1 MDGVTDDVP
10 HNTDSDGYPN
20 VFKLERNDDGLWLND
35 NWAKPDNEWNPDN
48 KFVFRLRNSFL
59 SRGLHVAVF
68 LFGIAEIFLPTAEHL
83 SRFLQLQ
90 RNVFAVLVGNKL
102 AFPCD
107 RNEEF
112 ECVQNQDAVGYLFR
126 FLLLFGKISDIR
138 KLEQIEKFIYHNIIS
153 TENLLAAWREFL
165 RNKRGRKDIERFSL
179 HLTDNILALHRELFD
194 KTYQHGPYKAFR
206 INDPKPRDIHKA
218 TVRDRLLHH
227 AIYRILYPYF
237 DPKFIFDSY
246 SCRRVKGTHRA
257 INRFRDDAR
266 KVSRNHTRT
275 VWVLKCDIR
284 KFFANI
290 NHQILGNILKKHIKS
305 GNTIL
310 LLSKVVR
317 SFHTKDRPDIG
328 LPLGNLTSQLLVNI
342 YMNELDHFLKREMK
356 VAHCVRY
363 ADDFVIL
370 HESKEYLENLL
381 PKLSEFLETRLKL
394 SLHTDKVFIK
404 TWASGV
410 DFLGWVHFPHHRIP
424 RTSTKKRMFRNLR
437 QKQAESSVA
446 SYLGLLSHGNTHDL
460 RERVKEEFPPEE

>member
-1 MDGVTDDVP
+1 LIR
-10 HNTDSDGYPN
+10 
-20 VFKLERNDDGLWLND
+20 FKIEAESRER
-35 NWAKPDNEWNPDN
+35 E
-48 KFVFRLRNSFL
+48 R
-59 SRGLHVAVF
+59 
-68 LFGIAEIFLPTAEHL
+68 E
-83 SRFLQLQ
+83 
-90 RNVFAVLVGNKL
+90 
-102 AFPCD
+102 
-107 RNEEF
+107 
-112 ECVQNQDAVGYLFR
+112 
-126 FLLLFGKISDIR
+126 R
-138 KLEQIEKFIYHNIIS
+138 KMRSCHIYHDIIS

-165 RNKRGRKDIERFSL
+165 RNKRGRKDIERFSI
-179 HLTDNILALHRELFD
+179 HLIDNILALHRELTD

-218 TVRDRLLHH
+218 SVRDRLLHH
-227 AIYRILYPYF
+227 AIYRILYPHF

-246 SCRRVKGTHRA
+246 SCRRIKGTHRA

-290 NHQILGNILKKHIKS
+290 NHEILGNILKRHIKS

-342 YMNELDHFLKREMK
+342 YMNDFDHFLKREMK
-356 VAHCVRY
+356 VTHCVRY

-370 HESKEYLENLL
+370 HESREYLEKLL
-381 PKLSEFLETRLKL
+381 PKISSFLETRLKL
-394 SLHTDKVFIK
+394 SLHPDKVFIK

-410 DFLGWVHFPHHRIP
+410 DFLGWVHFPHHRVP
-424 RTSTKKRMFRNLR
+424 RTSTKRRMFRNL
-437 QKQAESSVA
+437 KQSQSDATLA
-446 SYLGLLSHGNTHDL
+446 SYMGLLSHGDTHEL
-460 RERVKEEFPPEE
+460 RKIIEQHFADSFLDFRRRI